1 MRHRLLPALL
11 LLLLALSLTGCLPIV
26 PYDSRTYDISPADFP
41 STAFHCTVP
50 GRLVYLDSAQRWE
63 YYRNDE
69 SVRPRKGE
77 IAIKKGSRVRLK
89 QVAVDASKMKH
100 YGSYRVTIYSIR
112 LTFQDC
118 RTGQCFC
125 ALRYLSDP
133 SRAYLDKQE
142 VLNRIIHARAEAEF
156 QLLK

>member
-26 PYDSRTYDISPADFP
+26 PYDSREYDITPADFP
-41 STAFHCTVP
+41 STAFRCTVP
-50 GRLVYLDSAQRWE
+50 GRLVYLEREQRWE
-63 YYRNDE
+63 YYRNYGNAQLRE
-69 SVRPRKGE
+69 GE

-89 QVAVDASKMKH
+89 QVAVDASKMMH
-100 YGSYRVTIYSIR
+100 YGSYRFTLYEIR

-125 ALRYLSDP
+125 TRRYLSEH

-142 VLNRIIHARAEAEF
+142 LLNRIIHARAEAEF